1 MSRFG
6 LKIIGAML
14 LLAVIPLV
22 TSIWLVAQVIEVS
35 NNVAAGQVQQ
45 LATPLARSAA
55 AYRALFGALKQKL
68 KLQGQLIAS
77 DGALRALVARAAGS
91 GLSPSGREGPER
103 HEALRKRA
111 AALLAAHRELAAL
124 RLATR
129 DGRELVKVTR
139 AFDPKTM
146 RDLRIGHA
154 IGDSVRL
161 ELVFVTPR
169 APFDDFRALGR
180 AQRDAIEVGKLR
192 GELGSL
198 YRMVFLIMF
207 GAAVLVAMVMGLLIA
222 RRTTRRLSV
231 LVGATREVAAGR
243 LDTQV
248 RLDSRDE
255 VRELGEAFN
264 EMVRELRDSR
274 GRIAYLEKIGAWQE
288 IARRLAHEIKN
299 PLTPIQ
305 LAAQQL
311 HRKYQG
317 DDATFRRT
325 LDDAYDIITE
335 EVDGLR
341 RLVTAFSSFAK
352 LPRVQA
358 GAVELHNL
366 IDDFLKS
373 HVELSERAEIRYT
386 PLDKECLVLVDR
398 MLLKHVLVNLLENA
412 IQAGAEAGLERKIR
426 VELTAS
432 IDKPRREVLLTIAD
446 DGPGMD
452 PETAKRAFDPYYTT
466 KEHGTGLGLAIVKKI
481 VLEHQGS
488 IELSSELGAG
498 TRFFLRLPL
507 EVHVDAATGQLT
519 RLTRR

>member
-45 LATPLARSAA
+45 LAEPVSRSAS
-55 AYRALFGALKQKL
+55 AYRALFRALKAKL
-68 KLQGQLIAS
+68 KLQGQLIGGDS
-77 DGALRALVARAAGS
+77 TLRALLAGA
-91 GLSPSGREGPER
+91 GGER
-103 HEALRKRA
+103 PAALRKRA
-111 AALLAAHRELAAL
+111 AALLAAHRDLASL
-124 RLATR
+124 RVATG
-129 DGRELVKVTR
+129 DGRELVKVAR
-139 AFDPKTM
+139 SFDPQRM
-146 RDLRIGHA
+146 RDLRVTHP
-154 IGDSVRL
+154 IGDKARL

-180 AQRDAIEVGKLR
+180 AQRDAVDVGKLR
-192 GELGSL
+192 GELESL
-198 YRMVFLIMF
+198 YRMVFLIIF
-207 GAAVLVAMVMGLLIA
+207 GAVVLVAMVMGLLIA
-222 RRTTRRLSV
+222 RRTTRRISR
-231 LVGATREVAAGR
+231 LVGATREVAAGH

-248 RLDSRDE
+248 RLESRDE

-311 HRKYQG
+311 HRQFAG
-317 DDATFRRT
+317 DDPAFRRT

-373 HVELSERAEIRYT
+373 HVELSEQAEIRYT
-386 PLDKECLVLVDR
+386 PLDNECLVLVDR
-398 MLLKHVLVNLLENA
+398 MLLKHVLVNLIENA
-412 IQAGAEAGLERKIR
+412 IQAGAEAGLERTIA

-432 IDKPRREVLLTIAD
+432 IDEPRREVLLTIAD

-452 PETAKRAFDPYYTT
+452 PETVSRAFDPYYTT

-488 IELSSELGAG
+488 IELSSTPGEG
-498 TRFFLRLPL
+498 TRFSLRLPL
-507 EVHVDAATGQLT
+507 EVHVDATTGQLT
-519 RLTRR
+519 RLSRR